1 MLGAVVVPE
10 GGFGFVSAFGEDAA
24 GGDVAGDIVG
34 VAIDPEA
41 GTVEFALQ
49 AQGVVDDHFTP
60 KEHHGEP
67 VIEEQGLDGVREGG
81 LGRFIA
87 LEAGK
92 PASGVISDD
101 AIAGDALLE
110 LVAGEVGL
118 VGEIDGTELGDGRGR
133 ERGEGKVEE
142 TTGFTGD
149 GVTVLQG
156 EFDGATGF
164 GVGVGAATDGDE
176 GDGMGM
182 GGFEFQ
188 GGDAG
193 PVAVAGVEGKGG
205 AMAGVI
211 DEEGAEG
218 AVRLGDAQEGQVVVD
233 GTAGGAAIAGESD
246 GPLSPGD
253 EGGSAVGE
261 GGEDGGLG
269 LVEEMAGVVVDGVL
283 FVRGE
288 VAGEDVGGGAG
299 EAGGAMGMGDGE
311 GELGGEQAG
320 AALDAG
326 AEFGGE
332 GAGEDA
338 IVEGDDDGGS
348 GTFTEGEGAGVETLE
363 DIGWRRETGA
373 GEVAHEED
381 GPEGSDV
388 DACDPDGD
396 EGLGGC
402 GAEGLGEEEGEKR
415 QEKTAGENHAGQD
428 RERGRGSHP
437 DVGGAG
443 GSRGGAGNAEGAGFT
458 QRRNARDEGKGVVG
472 WYGEMMLRDVAGF
485 AAWREDFRKGGSRG
499 GRRNA
504 EGEGEGC
511 GALTWGGVGRES
523 LATEM
528 NTSLN
533 QAGLGGP
540 LDDLANLATQVAQVA
555 ATAVVLTEGTRLRM
569 EGQSGLRS
577 DEWPAVERIAQGV
590 LADGGGGE
598 LRVGTELA
606 GSPFRWGVSTPIEM
620 PSGGRAGVL
629 LLLDRVPRGL
639 SVRQRAA
646 LQTVAHQV
654 VLHLELHRHATSLAH
669 THEEHRKTEEE
680 LRRSEAFYE
689 ALVESLPQNIF
700 RKDLNGRFTFVNER
714 FCRTVGRPR
723 EEVIGQTDFE
733 IFPRMLAQKYHSD
746 DRRLLETG
754 ELFEATEENLTQD
767 GERHY
772 VHVLKTPILDRAGA
786 RIGIQGIFWDVT
798 LEHRVQDELAHE
810 RDLLQALLEY
820 APDAIY
826 FKDTES
832 RILRASRA
840 FARKAGYAEPSE
852 LVGRTDHE
860 LFAKEHADAARA
872 DELRVLATGE
882 IIDGQTEREV
892 WPSGRV
898 TWALTSKLPLRD
910 GRGQVVG
917 TFGVSRDITELKL
930 AQVELERTEKKYRS
944 IVVNALDG
952 IFQTTPEGHYLSAN
966 PALARIYGFES
977 VEELIGERTNIA
989 EQLYV
994 NPARREEFQRL
1005 LQANDRIEGFESQ
1018 VYRRDGQVIWIAE
1031 NARAVRDLSGQL
1043 LYYEGTVE
1051 DISARKRAEHEL
1063 EMARDAALQS
1073 ARAKSAFL
1081 ANTSHEI
1088 RTPMNGIIGMTRLL
1102 LDTPLTQEQRSHLE
1116 TLRSSAEGLLTI
1128 LKDILDFSKIESGR
1142 MDFEILDFDLR
1153 ELVEDTVELLAE
1165 RAFGKH
1171 LELTVWI
1178 DHRIPPLVGGDSGR
1192 VRQVLTNL
1200 LNNAIKFT
1208 MDGEVVVRVELIG
1221 EEPEAW
1227 MIRCEVTD
1235 TGVGIAREALGKI
1248 FDPFVQADGSTT
1260 RRFGGTGLGL
1270 SISRGLMHG
1279 MGGELGVTSEL
1290 EKGST
1295 FWFTLR
1301 VRRSVGVEPESMPD
1315 LPSKRVLVVEHHPR
1329 TQQVLVHELEGTEF
1343 QSVLAS
1349 SGAEGLEALRKAADE
1364 GAPFDVAILDLR
1376 LPDMDALS
1384 LAHEIHLKPGLECA
1398 RLIVA
1403 APLGQRLD
1411 VSLLR
1416 TVGVAAHLAKP
1427 VKRARLLETLR
1438 AVVRGEEAEERRT
1451 VRTVVESSPGQG
1463 PALGSIRILMA
1474 EDNLV
1479 NQKVASALLKKL
1491 GQETAVAEDGRQ
1503 ALEMVA
1509 RHAYDVILMDC
1520 QMPEMDG
1527 YEATHR
1533 IRLEESNGAYGS
1545 RVPHFIIALT
1555 ANAMVGD
1562 RERCLEAGMDDFLTK
1577 PLEVAALESALR
1589 RSVAFREAAMGDSPR
1604 SDAAAETGAAPTIMA
1619 MAVNEPMPGPTA
1631 ETPALPDLDPAVLDL
1646 LMVPDDPESMIEL
1659 VELAETDCA
1668 LRLAALRAG
1677 VETADFKAVIS
1688 AAHTL
1693 KGSAG
1698 NLGGRRLADLV
1709 NRLEAA
1715 AKAGS
1720 VDQLRAQF
1728 PGVEAAFADFIKALK
1743 RRVESV

>member
-1 MLGAVVVPE
+1 
-10 GGFGFVSAFGEDAA
+10 
-24 GGDVAGDIVG
+24 
-34 VAIDPEA
+34 
-41 GTVEFALQ
+41 
-49 AQGVVDDHFTP
+49 
-60 KEHHGEP
+60 
-67 VIEEQGLDGVREGG
+67 
-81 LGRFIA
+81 
-87 LEAGK
+87 
-92 PASGVISDD
+92 
-101 AIAGDALLE
+101 
-110 LVAGEVGL
+110 
-118 VGEIDGTELGDGRGR
+118 
-133 ERGEGKVEE
+133 
-142 TTGFTGD
+142 
-149 GVTVLQG
+149 
-156 EFDGATGF
+156 
-164 GVGVGAATDGDE
+164 
-176 GDGMGM
+176 
-182 GGFEFQ
+182 
-188 GGDAG
+188 
-193 PVAVAGVEGKGG
+193 
-205 AMAGVI
+205 
-211 DEEGAEG
+211 
-218 AVRLGDAQEGQVVVD
+218 
-233 GTAGGAAIAGESD
+233 
-246 GPLSPGD
+246 
-253 EGGSAVGE
+253 
-261 GGEDGGLG
+261 
-269 LVEEMAGVVVDGVL
+269 
-283 FVRGE
+283 
-288 VAGEDVGGGAG
+288 
-299 EAGGAMGMGDGE
+299 
-311 GELGGEQAG
+311 
-320 AALDAG
+320 
-326 AEFGGE
+326 
-332 GAGEDA
+332 
-338 IVEGDDDGGS
+338 
-348 GTFTEGEGAGVETLE
+348 
-363 DIGWRRETGA
+363 
-373 GEVAHEED
+373 
-381 GPEGSDV
+381 
-388 DACDPDGD
+388 
-396 EGLGGC
+396 
-402 GAEGLGEEEGEKR
+402 
-415 QEKTAGENHAGQD
+415 
-428 RERGRGSHP
+428 
-437 DVGGAG
+437 
-443 GSRGGAGNAEGAGFT
+443 
-458 QRRNARDEGKGVVG
+458 
-472 WYGEMMLRDVAGF
+472 
-485 AAWREDFRKGGSRG
+485 
-499 GRRNA
+499 
-504 EGEGEGC
+504 
-511 GALTWGGVGRES
+511 
-523 LATEM
+523 M

-577 DEWPAVERIAQGV
+577 DEWPAVERMALGV

-598 LRVGTELA
+598 LREGADLT
-606 GSPFRWGVSTPIEM
+606 GSTFRWAVSTPIEM
-620 PSGGRAGVL
+620 PSGNRAGVL
-629 LLLDRVPRGL
+629 LVLDRVPRNL

-714 FCRTVGRPR
+714 FCRTVGRGR
-723 EEVIGQTDFE
+723 EEVLGETDFK
-733 IFPRMLAQKYHSD
+733 IFPRELAQKYHSD

-826 FKDTES
+826 FKDRDS

-852 LVGRTDHE
+852 LVGKTDHD
-860 LFAKEHADAARA
+860 LFANEHADTARA
-872 DELRVLATGE
+872 DELRVLTTGE

-1018 VYRRDGQVIWIAE
+1018 VYRRDGEVIWIAE

-1043 LYYEGTVE
+1043 MYYEGTVE
-1051 DISARKRAEHEL
+1051 DITARKRAEHEL

-1102 LDTPLTQEQRSHLE
+1102 LDTPLTPEQRSHLE

-1142 MDFEILDFDLR
+1142 MEFESLEFDLR

-1178 DHRIPPLVGGDSGR
+1178 DHRIPALVGGDSGR

-1208 MDGEVVVRVELIG
+1208 MTGEVMVRVELIG
-1221 EEPEAW
+1221 EETEAW

-1235 TGVGIAREALGKI
+1235 TGVGIAPEALGKI

-1301 VRRSVGVEPESMPD
+1301 VRRVGGLEEKPGDD
-1315 LPSKRVLVVEHHPR
+1315 LEGRRVLLVEHHGR
-1329 TQQVLVHELEGTEF
+1329 TQRVMVHELEGTEF
-1343 QSVLAS
+1343 SAVLAS
-1349 SGAEGLEALRKAADE
+1349 SAAEGLDALEEAAAA
-1364 GAPFDVAILDLR
+1364 GKPVDVAILDLQ

-1384 LAHEIHLKPGLECA
+1384 MAHEIHRRPGLEGT

-1411 VSLLR
+1411 VALLR

-1427 VKRARLLETLR
+1427 VKRGRLLETLR

-1451 VRTVVESSPGQG
+1451 VMPVMATGLGPG
-1463 PALGSIRILMA
+1463 PELGSLRILMA

-1479 NQKVASALLKKL
+1479 NQKVSLALLKKL
-1491 GQETAVAEDGRQ
+1491 GQEAAVAQDGRE
-1503 ALEMVA
+1503 ALEMLA
-1509 RHAYDVILMDC
+1509 RDSYDVILMDC
-1520 QMPEMDG
+1520 QMPELDG

-1533 IRLEESNGAYGS
+1533 IRLEESNGAYGT

-1562 RERCLEAGMDDFLTK
+1562 RERCLAAGMDDFLTK
-1577 PLEVAALESALR
+1577 PLELAELESALR
-1589 RSVAFREAAMGDSPR
+1589 RSVAFRRAAMGDTPR
-1604 SDAAAETGAAPTIMA
+1604 VETAVDVGTASTIMA
-1619 MAVNEPMPGPTA
+1619 MAVDEATSGSAA
-1631 ETPALPDLDPAVLDL
+1631 EASCLPDLDPSVLDL
-1646 LMVPDDPESMIEL
+1646 LSVPDDPESMIEL
-1659 VELAETDCA
+1659 IELAETDCSQ
-1668 LRLAALRAG
+1668 RLAGLRAG
-1677 VETADFKAVIS
+1677 VETGDLKAVIS
-1688 AAHTL
+1688 ASHTL

-1709 NRLEAA
+1709 NRLEAT
-1715 AKAGS
+1715 AKSGAT
-1720 VDQLRAQF
+1720 DPLRGQM
-1728 PGVEAAFADFIKALK
+1728 GDVEAAFADFIKALK
-1743 RRVESV
+1743 TRL

>member
-1 MLGAVVVPE
+1 M
-10 GGFGFVSAFGEDAA
+10 
-24 GGDVAGDIVG
+24 
-34 VAIDPEA
+34 
-41 GTVEFALQ
+41 
-49 AQGVVDDHFTP
+49 
-60 KEHHGEP
+60 
-67 VIEEQGLDGVREGG
+67 
-81 LGRFIA
+81 
-87 LEAGK
+87 
-92 PASGVISDD
+92 
-101 AIAGDALLE
+101 
-110 LVAGEVGL
+110 
-118 VGEIDGTELGDGRGR
+118 
-133 ERGEGKVEE
+133 
-142 TTGFTGD
+142 
-149 GVTVLQG
+149 
-156 EFDGATGF
+156 FDGATGF
-164 GVGVGAATDGDE
+164 GVGIGTATDGDE
-176 GDGMGM
+176 GDGVRMGR
-182 GGFEFQ
+182 FEFE

-193 PVAVAGVEGKGG
+193 PVPVTGVEGKGG
-205 AMAGVI
+205 AMARVI
-211 DEEGAEG
+211 DEDGAKDAIG
-218 AVRLGDAQEGQVVVD
+218 LGDAQEGQVVVD
-233 GTAGGAAIAGESD
+233 GATDGASIAGKAD
-246 GPLSPGD
+246 RTLSPGD
-253 EGGSAVGE
+253 EGGTAVGE

-269 LVEEMAGVVVDGVL
+269 LVKEMAGVVVDGGL
-283 FVRGE
+283 LVRGK

-299 EAGGAMGMGDGE
+299 EAGCAMGVGDGE

-320 AALDAG
+320 AALDTG
-326 AEFGGE
+326 AELGGE

-338 IVEGDDDGGS
+338 VVEGDDDGGP
-348 GTFTEGEGAGVETLE
+348 GAFTEGEGAGVETLE
-363 DIGWRRETGA
+363 DVGGCGETGA
-373 GEVAHEED
+373 GEVAHEEH
-381 GPEGSDV
+381 GAEGGDV
-388 DACDPDGD
+388 DAGDSDGD
-396 EGLGGC
+396 QGGF
-402 GAEGLGEEEGEKR
+402 GGWEDDVGEEESEEGE
-415 QEKTAGENHAGQD
+415 QEAAGEAHVGQD
-428 RERGRGSHP
+428 RERGRRSHP
-437 DVGGAG
+437 DVEDAWWDGGRV
-443 GSRGGAGNAEGAGFT
+443 SRGDAG
-458 QRRNARDEGKGVVG
+458 
-472 WYGEMMLRDVAGF
+472 
-485 AAWREDFRKGGSRG
+485 
-499 GRRNA
+499 NA

-511 GALTWGGVGRES
+511 GALTSGAGGRES
-523 LATEM
+523 ARTEM
-528 NTSLN
+528 STSMNL
-533 QAGLGGP
+533 AGLGGP

-569 EGQSGLRS
+569 EGQSGLRG
-577 DEWPAVERIAQGV
+577 DEWPAVERMALRM

-598 LRVGTELA
+598 LKDGMDLT
-606 GSPFRWGVSTPIEM
+606 GSSFRWVISTPIEM
-620 PSGGRAGVL
+620 PSGNRAGVL
-629 LLLDRVPRGL
+629 LVLDRVPRRL

-733 IFPRMLAQKYHSD
+733 IFPRELAQKYHAD

-772 VHVLKTPILDRAGA
+772 VHVLKTPILDRAGE

-840 FARKAGYAEPSE
+840 FARKAGFGEPSD
-852 LVGRTDHE
+852 LVGRTDHD

-872 DELRVLATGE
+872 DERRVLETGE

-892 WPSGRV
+892 WPDGRV

-930 AQVELERTEKKYRS
+930 AQVRLERAEEKYRS

-994 NPARREEFQRL
+994 NPARREEFQQL

-1018 VYRRDGQVIWIAE
+1018 VYRRDGKVIWIAE

-1043 LYYEGTVE
+1043 MYYEGTVE

-1102 LDTPLTQEQRSHLE
+1102 LDTPLTPEQRSHLE

-1142 MDFEILDFDLR
+1142 VEFEILDFDLR
-1153 ELVEDTVELLAE
+1153 ELVEDTVELMAE

-1178 DHRIPPLVGGDSGR
+1178 DHRIPPLVGADGGR
-1192 VRQVLTNL
+1192 VRQVLVNL

-1208 MDGEVVVRVELIG
+1208 LNGEVMVRVELIG
-1221 EEPEAW
+1221 EESDAW
-1227 MIRCEVTD
+1227 LIRCEVTD
-1235 TGVGIAREALGKI
+1235 TGVGIAPVALGKI
-1248 FDPFVQADGSTT
+1248 FDPFVLADGSTT
-1260 RRFGGTGLGL
+1260 GRFGGTGLGL
-1270 SISRGLMHG
+1270 SISRGLVHG
-1279 MGGELGVTSEL
+1279 MGGELGVTSDVA
-1290 EKGST
+1290 KGST

-1301 VRRSVGVEPESMPD
+1301 VGRVTGLEAEPFVE
-1315 LPSKRVLVVEHHPR
+1315 LPPKRVLLVEHHPR

-1343 QSVLAS
+1343 LPVLAS
-1349 SGAEGLEALRKAADE
+1349 SAAEGLDALRKAAAD

-1376 LPDMDALS
+1376 LPDMDALT
-1384 LAHEIHLKPGLECA
+1384 LAHEIHLEQGLECA
-1398 RLIVA
+1398 RLVVA

-1416 TVGVAAHLAKP
+1416 TVGVAAHIAKP

-1451 VRTVVESSPGQG
+1451 VMPVEEASAGQG
-1463 PALGSIRILMA
+1463 TALGSLRILMA

-1479 NQKVASALLKKL
+1479 NQKVALALLKKL
-1491 GQETAVAEDGRQ
+1491 GQEAAVAEDGVQ
-1503 ALEMVA
+1503 ALEMLA
-1509 RHAYDVILMDC
+1509 RNAYDVVLMDC

-1562 RERCLEAGMDDFLTK
+1562 RERCLAAGMDDFLTK
-1577 PLEVAALESALR
+1577 PLELAALESALR
-1589 RSVAFREAAMGDSPR
+1589 RSVAFRQAALGDSPR
-1604 SDAAAETGAAPTIMA
+1604 VDTGPEIGTMPSPIMA
-1619 MAVNEPMPGPTA
+1619 MGTAAPGPVP
-1631 ETPALPDLDPAVLDL
+1631 ETSSLPDLDPAVLDL
-1646 LMVPDDPESMIEL
+1646 LMVPDEPDSLVEL
-1659 VELAETDCA
+1659 VGLAETDCA
-1668 LRLAALRAG
+1668 LRLAAIRTG
-1677 VETADFKAVIS
+1677 VESGDLKAVVA

-1698 NLGGRRLADLV
+1698 NLGGRRLAELV
-1709 NRLEAA
+1709 NRMETA
-1715 AKAGS
+1715 AKSGS
-1720 VDQLRAQF
+1720 VETMRGQL
-1728 PGVEAAFADFIKALK
+1728 PGVETAFAAFIRALK
-1743 RRVESV
+1743 ERVGLA